1 MLLILCEGFLWALLF
16 ILGACIFSFLN
27 VVIYR
32 VPRGMSFVRGHSVC
46 PACGQRL
53 RAGDLI
59 PIFSYL
65 FLRGKCRYCGKTI
78 GSRDTWVELL
88 GGGLAVLSFYQYENI
103 ETAVT
108 VFAFFCVLT
117 VVAFLDL
124 DTMEIEDGCSAAIV
138 LIAAVSVFTMPGLPI
153 VSRLIGAVLVS
164 VPMLVLTLLIPGAF
178 GGGDIKLMASSGL
191 FLGWKLTLVSM
202 AAAVLFGG
210 IYGIY
215 LLAAKKKERKDH
227 FAFGPF
233 LCLGM
238 VLGLLCGQPLID
250 WYLGML
256 VY

>member
-16 ILGACIFSFLN
+16 TLGACIFSFLN
-27 VVIYR
+27 VIIYR
-32 VPRGMSFVRGHSVC
+32 VPRGMSFVRGHSAC

-53 RAGDLI
+53 RAKDLI
-59 PIFSYL
+59 PIFSCL
-65 FLRGKCRYCGKTI
+65 SLKGKCRYCGETI
-78 GSRDTWVELL
+78 GTRDTWTELL
-88 GGGLAVLSFYQYENI
+88 GGGLAILSFYQYENCG
-103 ETAVT
+103 TAAT

-124 DTMEIEDGCSAAIV
+124 DTMEIEDGCSVAIV
-138 LIAAVSVFTMPGLPI
+138 AVAILSVFTMPGLPI
-153 VSRLIGAVLVS
+153 ISRLTGALAVS
-164 VPMLVLTLLIPGAF
+164 VPMLILTLLVPGAF
-178 GGGDIKLMASSGL
+178 GGGDIKLMAASGL

-202 AAAVLFGG
+202 AIAVLSGG
-210 IYGIY
+210 IYGIF

-238 VLGLLCGQPLID
+238 ALGLLYGQPLID

-256 VY
+256 LY

>member
-1 MLLILCEGFLWALLF
+1 
-16 ILGACIFSFLN
+16 
-27 VVIYR
+27 
-32 VPRGMSFVRGHSVC
+32 MSEAIPSVRHADSDC
-46 PACGQRL
+46 

-65 FLRGKCRYCGKTI
+65 FLGGKCRYCGKTI

-88 GGGLAVLSFYQYENI
+88 GGGLALLSFYHYENI

-138 LIAAVSVFTMPGLPI
+138 LIAAVSVITMPGLSI
-153 VSRLIGAVLVS
+153 VSRLIGAAAVS
-164 VPMLVLTLLIPGAF
+164 VPMLVLTLPDTGSIRRRGHQADGIF
-178 GGGDIKLMASSGL
+178 RTVSGL
-191 FLGWKLTLVSM
+191 EADAGIHGCRR
-202 AAAVLFGG
+202 AVRG

-238 VLGLLCGQPLID
+238 VLGLLYGQPLID